1 MSDAST
7 TGTGRKREN
16 QGLIG
21 NDSTAEVAHQ
31 AP

>member
-7 TGTGRKREN
+7 TGTGRKRESQVLN
-16 QGLIG
+16 G